1 MFLQDEYYALK
12 ERIKARRVPNAA
24 LGVWFTA
31 WLGGYPWT
39 RPCPLS
45 YFART
50 HFVIEI
56 PPVLAVG
63 LLPLSSSP
71 EIL

>member
-1 MFLQDEYYALK
+1 MFLQDEDYDLK
-12 ERIKARRVPNAA
+12 ERINARREPHAES
-24 LGVWFTA
+24 GVWFTA

-39 RPCPLS
+39 RPCSLT

-56 PPVLAVG
+56 PPVVDVG